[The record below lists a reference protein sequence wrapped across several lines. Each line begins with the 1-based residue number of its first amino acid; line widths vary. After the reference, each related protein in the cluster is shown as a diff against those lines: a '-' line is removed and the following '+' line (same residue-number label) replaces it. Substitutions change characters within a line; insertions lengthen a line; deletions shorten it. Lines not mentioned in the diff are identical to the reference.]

1 MTEEAK
7 QAPAESEVGIER
19 AEEAKR
25 WQEAAS
31 MRFDRIERGWLL
43 GVEVVLAAL
52 LVFSAVAD
60 GGLLARMILAAGA
73 IQGLVLAGGRQ
84 VLRRRGRSRVM

>member
-1 MTEEAK
+1 MAGKAHIRRSGEAG
-7 QAPAESEVGIER
+7 APS

-31 MRFDRIERGWLL
+31 LRFDRVERGWLL
-43 GVEVVLAAL
+43 GLELVLAAL
-52 LVFSAVAD
+52 LIVSAVAD

-73 IQGLVLAGGRQ
+73 IQGVVLARGRQ
-84 VLRRRGRSRVM
+84 GLRRRGRSSVM